1 MDVCCAFYLYSNCP
15 RAAERYCAHIRA
27 LQESLYQLMGVHSSH
42 NVAQSHWWRFAKVS
56 EQKSKKRR
64 VQSRKFAKNFY
75 GMLKLTGPHN
85 CRTSPPGSF
94 IILAIHIDNSFITC
108 HQYIVCC
115 FVVKSLVF
123 FLPRQLKKR
132 MEEGNST
139 CVGSE
144 TQA

>member
-1 MDVCCAFYLYSNCP
+1 MDVCCAFYLYCNCP
-15 RAAERYCAHIRA
+15 RAAERYCAHVSAARVPISIDGCAFIAQCCTIVGGDLPRFQSKRA
-27 LQESLYQLMGVHSSH
+27 
-42 NVAQSHWWRFAKVS
+42 
-56 EQKSKKRR
+56 KRD
-64 VQSRKFAKNFY
+64 VCKAENLTKNFY

-94 IILAIHIDNSFITC
+94 IILAIHIDTSFITC

-123 FLPRQLKKR
+123 FLPRQPKKR
-132 MEEGNST
+132 REEGNST